1 MSAQRFHEAA
11 PSIAATVPAHRILA
25 HILML
30 NPHIHDAQLRG
41 FDYIGGG
48 YYSDAFRH
56 YKAPG
61 VVFKL
66 NRSIR
71 NAEAY
76 QVSDTGYTRRY
87 VLDSYALYV
96 SWVQEYT
103 RLHGRQS
110 FLPVIHMAVVRPDRQ
125 VYVVEELES
134 IPYVERFAKHR
145 SYVSQILDY
154 GCVDDM
160 EYDEDDEP
168 VLPYDLEDFA
178 MWLRQRIEDYGVA
191 GDLHEGNVMYRHTDD
206 GWEMVLTDPVA
217 GEPRQEEG
225 TFRYREKRELS
236 QQYSFARN

>member
-1 MSAQRFHEAA
+1 MTAQRFHEAV
-11 PSIAATVPAHRILA
+11 PSIASTVPAHRILA
-25 HILML
+25 HVLML

-41 FDYIGGG
+41 FEHIGGG

-56 YKAPG
+56 AKAPG

-66 NRSIR
+66 NRSVR
-71 NAEAY
+71 NVGAY
-76 QVSDTGYTRRY
+76 RVSDDGYTLRY

-103 RLHGRQS
+103 RLHGKQS

-125 VYVVEELES
+125 VYVVEELEE
-134 IPYVERFAKHR
+134 IPYNAVFDGQRR
-145 SYVSQILDY
+145 SVYQILDC
-154 GCVDDM
+154 GVAEDM
-160 EYDEDDEP
+160 EYDEYGEP
-168 VLPYDLEDFA
+168 GLPYDLEDFA

-191 GDLHEGNVMYRHTDD
+191 GDLHEGNVMYRHTDE

-217 GEPRQEEG
+217 GEPRQEAG